1 MGLFKIINKEKFQ
14 IGIWEIT
21 ETVDELEKLANNL
34 FTKKYKSTK
43 RTKEA
48 LINNIL
54 VNTLLPGSK
63 INYNV
68 YGAPILANKFIS
80 ISHTK
85 KLTCVIISDLNVG
98 VDIEE
103 ISNKPLQLANKFI
116 SDKNQVLL
124 TKKKAL
130 IIWCFKEAIF
140 KWYEKGNIS
149 FKKDIIVNNFKVNNK
164 GTVKA
169 QFKNEVILAEFIQ
182 IKNHYLVYLCRKKT
196 NL

>member
-1 MGLFKIINKEKFQ
+1 MGLFKIIKNEKFQ

-34 FTKKYKSTK
+34 FTRKYKSSK
-43 RTKEA
+43 RTKET

-54 VNTLLPGSK
+54 VNTLLPESK

-68 YGAPILANKFIS
+68 YRAPILENNFIS

-85 KLTCVIISDLNVG
+85 KLACVLISDINVG

-103 ISNKPLQLANKFI
+103 ISSKPLQLANKFI
-116 SDKNQVLL
+116 NDENQVLL

-140 KWYEKGNIS
+140 KWYEKGKIS
-149 FKKDIIVNNFKVNNK
+149 FKKDIIVYNFKENK
-164 GTVKA
+164 KRIVKA
-169 QFKNEVILAEFIQ
+169 QFKNQEILAEFIQ
-182 IKNHYLVYLCRKKT
+182 IKNHYLVYLCRKKS

>member
-1 MGLFKIINKEKFQ
+1 MGLFKIIKNEKFQ

-34 FTKKYKSTK
+34 FIRKYKSSK

-68 YGAPILANKFIS
+68 YGAPILENNFIS

-85 KLTCVIISDLNVG
+85 KLACVIISDVNVG

-103 ISNKPLQLANKFI
+103 ISNKPLQLADKFI
-116 SDKNQVLL
+116 SDENQVGL

-130 IIWCFKEAIF
+130 IVWCFKEAIF

-149 FKKDIIVNNFKVNNK
+149 FKKDIIVCDFKVSKK

-169 QFKNEVILAEFIQ
+169 LFKNKEILAEFIQ

>member
-1 MGLFKIINKEKFQ
+1 M
-14 IGIWEIT
+14 
-21 ETVDELEKLANNL
+21 
-34 FTKKYKSTK
+34 
-43 RTKEA
+43 
-48 LINNIL
+48 
-54 VNTLLPGSK
+54 
-63 INYNV
+63 
-68 YGAPILANKFIS
+68 
-80 ISHTK
+80 
-85 KLTCVIISDLNVG
+85 TCVIISDLNVG

>member
-1 MGLFKIINKEKFQ
+1 MGLFKIIKNEKFQ

-34 FTKKYKSTK
+34 YTRKYKNSK

-68 YGAPILANKFIS
+68 YGAPILENNFIS

-85 KLTCVIISDLNVG
+85 KLACVMISDLNVG

>member
-1 MGLFKIINKEKFQ
+1 MGLFKIIKNEKFQ

-21 ETVDELEKLANNL
+21 ETVDELQKLANNT
-34 FTKKYKSTK
+34 FTRKYKSSK

-85 KLTCVIISDLNVG
+85 KLVCVIISDLNVG

-116 SDKNQVLL
+116 NDENHVLL

-149 FKKDIIVNNFKVNNK
+149 FKKDIIVNNFKLNNK

-169 QFKNEVILAEFIQ
+169 QFKNKVILAEFIQ

>member
-1 MGLFKIINKEKFQ
+1 MGLFKIIKKEKFQ
-14 IGIWEIT
+14 IGIWEIA
-21 ETVDELEKLANNL
+21 ETVDELEQLANNL
-34 FTKKYKSTK
+34 FAKKYKSTK

-48 LINNIL
+48 LINDILANI
-54 VNTLLPGSK
+54 LLPGSK
-63 INYNV
+63 INYNI
-68 YGAPILANKFIS
+68 YGAPILENNFIS

-85 KLTCVIISDLNVG
+85 KMACVIISDLNVG

-116 SDKNQVLL
+116 SGENQALL

-130 IIWCFKEAIF
+130 IIWCFKEAIY

-149 FKKDIIVNNFKVNNK
+149 FKKDIIVYNFKVNNN
-164 GTVKA
+164 GTIKA
-169 QFKNEVILAEFIQ
+169 QFKNNVILAEFLQ

>member
-1 MGLFKIINKEKFQ
+1 MGLFKIIKNEKFQ

-34 FTKKYKSTK
+34 YTRKYKNSK

-54 VNTLLPGSK
+54 VNTLVPESK

-68 YGAPILANKFIS
+68 YGAPILENNFIS

-85 KLTCVIISDLNVG
+85 KLACVMISDLNVG

>member
-1 MGLFKIINKEKFQ
+1 MGLFKIIKNEKFQ

-34 FTKKYKSTK
+34 FTRKYKSTK

-68 YGAPILANKFIS
+68 YGAPILENNFIS

-85 KLTCVIISDLNVG
+85 KLACVLISDVNVG

-103 ISNKPLQLANKFI
+103 ISRKPLKLSNKFI
-116 SDKNQVLL
+116 NDENQVLL

-130 IIWCFKEAIF
+130 IIWCLKEAIF
-140 KWYEKGNIS
+140 KWHEKGNIS
-149 FKKDIIVNNFKVNNK
+149 FKKDIIVNDFKVNKK
-164 GTVKA
+164 GVVKA
-169 QFKNEVILAEFIQ
+169 RFKNKEILAEFIQ

>member
-1 MGLFKIINKEKFQ
+1 MGLFKIIKNEKFQ

-21 ETVDELEKLANNL
+21 ETLDELEKLANNL
-34 FTKKYKSTK
+34 FTRKYKSTK
-43 RTKEA
+43 RKKEA

-68 YGAPILANKFIS
+68 YGAPILENNFIS

-85 KLTCVIISDLNVG
+85 KLACVLISDVNVG

-103 ISNKPLQLANKFI
+103 ISSKPLKLSNKFI
-116 SDKNQVLL
+116 NNENQVLL

-130 IIWCFKEAIF
+130 IIWCLKEAIF
-140 KWYEKGNIS
+140 KWHEKGNIS
-149 FKKDIIVNNFKVNNK
+149 FKKDIIVYNFKINK
-164 GTVKA
+164 KGVVKA
-169 QFKNEVILAEFIQ
+169 RFKNKEILAEFIQ

>member
-1 MGLFKIINKEKFQ
+1 MGLFKIIKNEKFQ

-34 FTKKYKSTK
+34 YTRKYKNSK

-48 LINNIL
+48 LINSIL
-54 VNTLLPGSK
+54 VNTLVPESK

-68 YGAPILANKFIS
+68 YGAPILENNFIS

-85 KLTCVIISDLNVG
+85 KLACVMISDLNVG

>member
-1 MGLFKIINKEKFQ
+1 MGLFKIIKKEKFQ

-21 ETVDELEKLANNL
+21 ETLDELEKLVNNL
-34 FTKKYKSTK
+34 FIKKYKSTK

-85 KLTCVIISDLNVG
+85 KLACVIISDLNVG

-124 TKKKAL
+124 TKKR
-130 IIWCFKEAIF
+130 
-140 KWYEKGNIS
+140 
-149 FKKDIIVNNFKVNNK
+149 
-164 GTVKA
+164 
-169 QFKNEVILAEFIQ
+169 
-182 IKNHYLVYLCRKKT
+182 H
-196 NL
+196 